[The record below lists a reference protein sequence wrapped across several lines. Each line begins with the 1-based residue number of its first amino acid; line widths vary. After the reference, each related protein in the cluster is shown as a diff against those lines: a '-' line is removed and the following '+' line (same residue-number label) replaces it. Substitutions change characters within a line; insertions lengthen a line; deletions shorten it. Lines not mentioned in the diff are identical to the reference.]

1 MSKGSFAQGV
11 LFGRL
16 GKDPEKHTGNS
27 GKSVVTVSIATTSGY
42 GNNET
47 TSWWTVKIFDERK
60 GKVASDFL
68 KKGSRV
74 LVSGELVIRK
84 WTNRDRQDV
93 YSPELH
99 VGFEGSIT
107 LVDKAEDSGG
117 SSGGGY
123 QQRQDNHRSR
133 PQPASFEEE
142 LDDDVPF

>member
-1 MSKGSFAQGV
+1 MSKGSFAQAV
-11 LFGRL
+11 MFGRL
-16 GKDPEKHTGNS
+16 GKDPEKHTGQS
-27 GKSVVTVSIATTSGY
+27 GKSVVTLNIATTSGY

-60 GKVASDFL
+60 GKVASDYL
-68 KKGSRV
+68 RKGSRV

-99 VGFEGSIT
+99 LGFEGSIT
-107 LVDKAEDSGG
+107 LVDKAEDGNG
-117 SSGGGY
+117 SSSGNG
-123 QQRQDNHRSR
+123 RSSSR
-133 PQPASFEEE
+133 NEEPRSQPAFDPD